1 MEDSDTPG
9 LRPGTEA
16 RSEPF
21 PDVIEQIHREL
32 QRLDMPCTC
41 KEQLDRT
48 IVAIETWRTLKLQR
62 DLTSNIET
70 EYAQMA
76 SGISF
81 LSDLALLSRK
91 PLTAQARSCRK
102 PQVSGRYGGSVCPA
116 ADRTG
121 QNFRQDLKTAA
132 LRHQRCH
139 GIDTCKQGV
148 RNSQDNV

>member
-1 MEDSDTPG
+1 MEDSNAPG

-62 DLTSNIET
+62 DLTGNIET

-91 PLTAQARSCRK
+91 PLTAQEMVDHAESLK
-102 PQVSGRYGGSVCPA
+102 FLA
-116 ADRTG
+116 DMADRCARRLTELARISG
-121 QNFRQDLKTAA
+121 KT
-132 LRHQRCH
+132 
-139 GIDTCKQGV
+139 
-148 RNSQDNV
+148 

>member
-1 MEDSDTPG
+1 MEDSNTPG

-48 IVAIETWRTLKLQR
+48 IIAIETWRTLKLQK
-62 DLTSNIET
+62 DLIGNIEA

-76 SGISF
+76 AGISF
-81 LSDLALLSRK
+81 LSDLALLSHK
-91 PLTAQARSCRK
+91 PLTAQEMVDHAESLK
-102 PQVSGRYGGSVCPA
+102 FLA
-116 ADRTG
+116 DMADRCARRLTELARISG
-121 QNFRQDLKTAA
+121 K
-132 LRHQRCH
+132 
-139 GIDTCKQGV
+139 
-148 RNSQDNV
+148 S

>member
-9 LRPGTEA
+9 LRPGIEA

-48 IVAIETWRTLKLQR
+48 IVAIETWRTLKLQK
-62 DLTSNIET
+62 DLTGNIET
-70 EYAQMA
+70 EYAQLA
-76 SGISF
+76 AGISF

-91 PLTAQARSCRK
+91 PLTAQEMVDHAESLK
-102 PQVSGRYGGSVCPA
+102 FLA
-116 ADRTG
+116 DMADRCARRLTELARISG
-121 QNFRQDLKTAA
+121 K
-132 LRHQRCH
+132 
-139 GIDTCKQGV
+139 
-148 RNSQDNV
+148 S

>member
-1 MEDSDTPG
+1 MEDSNTPG

-62 DLTSNIET
+62 DLTGNIEA

-91 PLTAQARSCRK
+91 PLTAQEMLDHAESLK
-102 PQVSGRYGGSVCPA
+102 FLA
-116 ADRTG
+116 DMADRCARRLTELARISG
-121 QNFRQDLKTAA
+121 KT
-132 LRHQRCH
+132 
-139 GIDTCKQGV
+139 
-148 RNSQDNV
+148 

>member
-48 IVAIETWRTLKLQR
+48 IVAIETWRTLKLQK
-62 DLTSNIET
+62 DLTGNIEA

-76 SGISF
+76 AGISF

-91 PLTAQARSCRK
+91 PLTAQEMVDHAESLK
-102 PQVSGRYGGSVCPA
+102 FLA
-116 ADRTG
+116 DMADRCARRLTELARISG
-121 QNFRQDLKTAA
+121 KT
-132 LRHQRCH
+132 
-139 GIDTCKQGV
+139 
-148 RNSQDNV
+148 

>member
-1 MEDSDTPG
+1 MEDSNTPG

-48 IVAIETWRTLKLQR
+48 IIAIETWRTLKLQK
-62 DLTSNIET
+62 DLTGNIEA

-76 SGISF
+76 AGISF

-91 PLTAQARSCRK
+91 PLTAQEMVDHAESLK
-102 PQVSGRYGGSVCPA
+102 FLA
-116 ADRTG
+116 DMADRCARRLTELARISG
-121 QNFRQDLKTAA
+121 KT
-132 LRHQRCH
+132 
-139 GIDTCKQGV
+139 
-148 RNSQDNV
+148 

>member
-48 IVAIETWRTLKLQR
+48 IIAIETWRTLKLQK
-62 DLTSNIET
+62 DLTGNIEA

-76 SGISF
+76 AGISF

-91 PLTAQARSCRK
+91 PLTAQEMVDHAESLK
-102 PQVSGRYGGSVCPA
+102 FLA
-116 ADRTG
+116 DMADRCARRLTELARISG
-121 QNFRQDLKTAA
+121 KT
-132 LRHQRCH
+132 
-139 GIDTCKQGV
+139 
-148 RNSQDNV
+148 

>member
-48 IVAIETWRTLKLQR
+48 IIAIETWRTLKLQK
-62 DLTSNIET
+62 DLTGNIEA

-76 SGISF
+76 AGISF

-91 PLTAQARSCRK
+91 PLTAQEMVDHAESLK
-102 PQVSGRYGGSVCPA
+102 FLA
-116 ADRTG
+116 DMADRCARRLTELARISG
-121 QNFRQDLKTAA
+121 K
-132 LRHQRCH
+132 
-139 GIDTCKQGV
+139 
-148 RNSQDNV
+148 S